1 MGPGKSSL
9 LARKFRMRYKGQFPF
24 PRLAPATFLIWF
36 PFSEGVRACSTEGH
50 GLVGMEVKGG
60 WLD

>member
-1 MGPGKSSL
+1 
-9 LARKFRMRYKGQFPF
+9 MRYKGQFPF